1 MPPTTAT
8 HRTERPDGVSRE
20 RPEYLVCPEC
30 DGATFDDGAV
40 HHELVCRG
48 CGLVVDTHY
57 IDHGPEW
64 RAFSQSEYDARA
76 RASRT
81 TALRHDRGLST
92 MIDWRDRDAA
102 GNSLSPAARQ
112 RADRLRQWNR
122 RVRTQRRGER
132 TLRKLLGELGRMAS
146 ALGVPEPA
154 REVGATVCR
163 RAETE
168 RLLQGRS
175 VEGVAT
181 AALYAACR
189 QVGPPRSLDEVTRVS
204 RVDRREVGRTYKHLA
219 RELGLELRPPHPLDY
234 VERFCSD
241 LELPGAVLRDARAV
255 IERTARAGL
264 LAGKSP
270 TGYAAAAVLAA
281 ALLDG
286 RDPDSREVAEVAEVT
301 AVTVRNRARD
311 QLAAVGTEA
320 VAEGLVGDG
329 ELPPDWR
336 ARLDLDVDPDAC
348 DGSRGADP
356 PAAAD

>member
-8 HRTERPDGVSRE
+8 DRRERDGGVSQE
-20 RPEYLVCPEC
+20 RPEYPVCPEC

-40 HHELVCRG
+40 HHELVCQG

-64 RAFSQSEYDARA
+64 RAFSQSEYEERA
-76 RASRT
+76 RASPT
-81 TALRHDRGLST
+81 TELRHDRGLST
-92 MIDWRDRDAA
+92 TIDWRDRDGA
-102 GNSLSPAARQ
+102 GNSLSPTARR

-122 RVRTQRRGER
+122 RVRTQRRGAR

-146 ALGVPEPA
+146 ALGVPDPA
-154 REVGATVCR
+154 REVAATVCR
-163 RAETE
+163 RAETDD
-168 RLLQGRS
+168 LLQGRS

-189 QVGPPRSLDEVTRVS
+189 QVDVPRSLDEVTRVA
-204 RVDRREVGRTYKHLA
+204 RVDRLEVGRTYKHLA

-234 VERFCSD
+234 VERFCSALD
-241 LELPGAVLRDARAV
+241 LPAAVLGDARAI
-255 IERTARAGL
+255 IERTAREGL

-281 ALLDG
+281 GLIDG
-286 RDPDSREVAEVAEVT
+286 RDPNPREVADVADVT

-320 VAEGLVGDG
+320 VAEGLVGTGDP
-329 ELPPDWR
+329 PPDWR
-336 ARLDLDVDPDAC
+336 SGLELDPDAG
-348 DGSRGADP
+348 DGTAGPR
-356 PAAAD
+356 AAD